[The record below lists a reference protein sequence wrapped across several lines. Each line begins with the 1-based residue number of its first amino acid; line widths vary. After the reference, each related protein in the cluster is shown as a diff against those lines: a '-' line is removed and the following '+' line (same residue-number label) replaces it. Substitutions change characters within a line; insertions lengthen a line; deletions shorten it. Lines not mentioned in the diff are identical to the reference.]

1 MDVLWRE
8 AMPARGLCT
17 AHVSLAVGGS
27 FWVFVLL
34 FSVYFCSGFRLNRFE
49 RPGQSVG
56 QSIRRSVRK
65 HAGLSDS
72 RAVGRLV
79 HSPFA
84 ERQAVSQSVRQCLI
98 YLMSRN
104 RQMRCMF
111 KILGE
116 PESPHEGGGMFKIY
130 GEPESPDEATCF
142 INKYINKN
150 IYIYIYIY
158 IYMLPPPSE
167 TPRSAETQH
176 HTWQRLHMHN
186 LETQYFFCATTDT

>member
-1 MDVLWRE
+1 
-8 AMPARGLCT
+8 MPARGLCT

-158 IYMLPPPSE
+158 ICYPPPLR
-167 TPRSAETQH
+167 PHVQQKRSIIHGSDCTCTILKLNISSAPQ
-176 HTWQRLHMHN
+176 QIPDRVFL
-186 LETQYFFCATTDT
+186 LED